1 MKNLTVIACLFVLGI
16 FFLSCQPDN
25 KMPAEPANKMADM
38 KPAMTK
44 ADSIKRGQTLM
55 YIMGC
60 HDCHSPKI
68 MTAQGP
74 MLDTTKLL
82 SGHPA
87 NMPLPKIT
95 DKTMVA
101 PGNWV
106 LASSDLTAWVGPWGT
121 SFTANLT
128 PDETG
133 TGNWTFE
140 NFKTALRKG
149 KFKGMENGRDL
160 LPPMPWQF
168 IRMASDEDLGDIW
181 AYLRTVKPIKNAV
194 PEPLPPVKM

>member
-1 MKNLTVIACLFVLGI
+1 MKNLTLFACLFLLGVL
-16 FFLSCQPDN
+16 FYACQPGD
-25 KMPAEPANKMADM
+25 KSSAASDMKEADA

-44 ADSIKRGQTLM
+44 SDTLKRGETLFYM
-55 YIMGC
+55 MGC
-60 HDCHSPKI
+60 HDCHTPKI

-74 MLDTTKLL
+74 MLDTTRLL

-87 NMPLPKIT
+87 SDPLPKIT
-95 DKTMVA
+95 DKSMIA
-101 PGNWV
+101 PGNWY
-106 LASSDLTAWVGPWGT
+106 LGSSDLTAWVGPWGT

-140 NFKTALRKG
+140 NFKTALRQG
-149 KFKGMENGRDL
+149 KFKGLANGRTL
-160 LPPMPWQF
+160 LPPMPWQL
-168 IRMASDEDLGDIW
+168 IGKATDEDLAYMW

-194 PEPLPPVKM
+194 PEPLPPMK